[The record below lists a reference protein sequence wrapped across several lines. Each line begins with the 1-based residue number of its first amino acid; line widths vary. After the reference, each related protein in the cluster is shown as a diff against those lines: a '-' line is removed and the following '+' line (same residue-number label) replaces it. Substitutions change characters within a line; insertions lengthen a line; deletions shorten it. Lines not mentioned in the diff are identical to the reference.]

1 MSIQDI
7 SSAVA
12 ALRRAEATRTPRGRL
27 TREWE
32 GLDLDTAYRVQNALV
47 QERVAAGETVVGI
60 KLGLT
65 SRAKQE
71 RMGISS
77 PLTAVLTDA
86 YILPADVPVPLDR
99 LIQPRAEPE
108 LVFVMGQ
115 PLRGPGV
122 TAATALAAVDRV
134 YGGFEIIDSRYVDYD
149 FGLPDVV
156 ADNASSAFFVV
167 GGVGRRVDELDL
179 ALEAV
184 VLSVG
189 GDVVDTATGAA
200 VQGHPAEALA
210 LAANALGARGQE
222 IPAGAIVLTGGLT
235 DAIALTPGASLAAEF
250 THLGT
255 VHLSVER

>member
-32 GLDLDTAYRVQNALV
+32 GLDLDTAYMVQNALV
-47 QERVAAGETVVGI
+47 EERVAAGETVVGI

-156 ADNASSAFFVV
+156 ADNASSAFFVI
-167 GGVGRRVDELDL
+167 GGVGRRADELDL

-222 IPAGAIVLTGGLT
+222 IPVGAIVLTGGLT

>member
-1 MSIQDI
+1 MSARARARL
-7 SSAVA
+7 SAVY
-12 ALRRAEATRTPRGRL
+12 TSS
-27 TREWE
+27 
-32 GLDLDTAYRVQNALV
+32 RVTT
-47 QERVAAGETVVGI
+47 GETVVGI

-86 YILPADVPVPLDR
+86 YILPADVPVPLGR

-108 LVFVMGQ
+108 LVFVMGR

-149 FGLPDVV
+149 FALPDVV

-167 GGVGRRVDELDL
+167 GGVGQEPIQGILQAPLRSTDLRALPENLRRSVQFPS
-179 ALEAV
+179 LEPEEPQEEQHHATE
-184 VLSVG
+184 G
-189 GDVVDTATGAA
+189 GRLHTT
-200 VQGHPAEALA
+200 EALIDGTRSLRLCTCCA
-210 LAANALGARGQE
+210 YVPTHTIQ
-222 IPAGAIVLTGGLT
+222 AG
-235 DAIALTPGASLAAEF
+235 
-250 THLGT
+250 
-255 VHLSVER
+255 RRK